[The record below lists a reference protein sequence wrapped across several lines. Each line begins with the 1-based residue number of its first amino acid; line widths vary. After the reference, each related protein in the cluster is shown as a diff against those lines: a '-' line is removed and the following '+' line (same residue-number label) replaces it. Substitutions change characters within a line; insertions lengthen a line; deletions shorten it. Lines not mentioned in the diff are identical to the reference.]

1 MHRADLIIGLILVAF
16 GVLVASEAA
25 NMPRYANIGAN
36 PVTAPGLVPALLGGI
51 LAALG
56 LIMAIRAALALRAGA
71 REPAGPTPTEVF
83 GVEAPIEEA
92 PPSYVPETQNAGR
105 NRFLT
110 MLATSL
116 GFAAVAVGR
125 MPFWLATF
133 LFVVVTITLLERQR
147 FGGGRAAWVRL
158 AVAFAI
164 AGGAAWLVP
173 YVFESI
179 FLVRLP

>member
-16 GVLVASEAA
+16 GAFVVSESQG
-25 NMPRYANIGAN
+25 MPRYANIGAN

-51 LAALG
+51 LAGLG

-71 REPAGPTPTEVF
+71 REPAGPAPTEVF
-83 GVEAPIEEA
+83 GVEAPVEEA
-92 PPSYVPETQNAGR
+92 PPSYIPEARNAGR

-116 GFAAVAVGR
+116 AFAAVAVGR

-133 LFVVVTITLLERQR
+133 LFVFVTITLLERQR
-147 FGGGRAAWVRL
+147 FGGGRSAWVRL
-158 AVAFAI
+158 AVAFVI
-164 AGGAAWLVP
+164 AGGAAWVVP
-173 YVFESI
+173 YVFQSI

>member
-1 MHRADLIIGLILVAF
+1 MHRADLIIGLIFVAF
-16 GVLVASEAA
+16 GAFVVLESQG
-25 NMPRYANIGAN
+25 MPRYANIGAN
-36 PVTAPGLVPALLGGI
+36 PVTAPGLVPSMLGGI

-56 LIMAIRAALALRAGA
+56 LIMATRAALALRAGA

-92 PPSYVPETQNAGR
+92 PPSYIPEAKNAGR
-105 NRFLT
+105 NRFVT
-110 MLATSL
+110 MLAASL
-116 GFAAVAVGR
+116 LFAAVAVGR
-125 MPFWLATF
+125 LPFWLATF
-133 LFVVVTITLLERQR
+133 LFVFLTITLLERQR

-158 AVAFAI
+158 AAAVAI
-164 AGGAAWLVP
+164 AGGAAWVVP